1 MQSIFVFNKKL
12 INKGF
17 IFSDRPEILILSKK
31 IVFMKINTDIC
42 YINS

>member
-17 IFSDRPEILILSKK
+17 IFSDRLEILFLSKK
-31 IVFMKINTDIC
+31 NCISENN
-42 YINS
+42 Y